1 MPKKNSQKDSI
12 TAGDESLFAS
22 EKRPS
27 ISLKEKVNLT
37 LIVPERTTFPIEYPI
52 QLWGLPA
59 PSEPSSPPLPTAHE
73 TMPPPP
79 SSDIYITLFS
89 KPTKPELSAPL
100 PTEKRF
106 LFPKKDGSM
115 PLAEESAGALL
126 AEEGDGML
134 LAGETAGG
142 FISGCGCILL

>member
-1 MPKKNSQKDSI
+1 MPKKNSRKDSI

-22 EKRPS
+22 EKGPS

-37 LIVPERTTFPIEYPI
+37 LIVPERTTFPIEHPI

-73 TMPPPP
+73 TMTPPP
-79 SSDIYITLFS
+79 SSDIHITLFS

-100 PTEKRF
+100 PIEKHFYFQKRMVVC
-106 LFPKKDGSM
+106 L
-115 PLAEESAGALL
+115 
-126 AEEGDGML
+126 
-134 LAGETAGG
+134 
-142 FISGCGCILL
+142 